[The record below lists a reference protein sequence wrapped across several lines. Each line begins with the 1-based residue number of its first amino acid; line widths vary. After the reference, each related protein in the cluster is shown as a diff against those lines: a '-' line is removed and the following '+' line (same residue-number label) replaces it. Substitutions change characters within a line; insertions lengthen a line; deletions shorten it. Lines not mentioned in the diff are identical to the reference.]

1 MTSHTMQ
8 PPKAL
13 GLYDPRFEHDA
24 CGVGMVAR
32 LDNTPTHEVV
42 ERGIAAL
49 KNLEHRGA
57 SGADPCTGDGAGI
70 LMQMPDELLRAV
82 VEFELPPP
90 GAYGV
95 LMCFLPADDDAHRAR
110 LEGLLERTV
119 CAEGHTVL
127 GWREVPVRPEHTGEV
142 AGACRPVIRQLFV
155 GAGPLGAAGTGHDG
169 AGPQDA
175 AGTGSDG
182 ADAAGTGSDGVG
194 ARGAPGEGFD
204 QDAFERKLY
213 VIRRV
218 CELNPDG
225 AGLYVASSS
234 SRTLNYKGM
243 LISWQLADFYP
254 DLQDERCMSALAL
267 VHSRFST
274 NTFPSWEL
282 AHPYRTICHNG
293 EINTVMGNVNW
304 MRARESELSSELFG
318 EDLQKILPVVTPGNS
333 DSATFDNVMELL
345 LLAGRSP
352 AHAAMMMIPEAY
364 RDREDL
370 PAELV
375 GFYAYHSCLMEPWD
389 GPASVAFT
397 DGRVVGATLD
407 RNGLRPGRWVETAD
421 GHVVLGSETGILDVA
436 PGEIVRL
443 GRLQPGKLFLVDL
456 ERGRIVEDGEVK
468 REVSTRRPYREWYER
483 SSVSFDELEPS
494 EQVTISDQPL
504 HRRQRAFGYSQEDL
518 RVLLSPMAR
527 DGAEPIGS
535 MGNDISLAV
544 LSDQA
549 PPLFSYFKQLF
560 AQVTNPPI
568 DPIREEIVMSL
579 ETTLGSERN
588 LFEETPEH
596 AHKLVLE
603 RPILL
608 NRELETLRHVSHE
621 LFAARTIDIT
631 WPVAEGAAGMA
642 AALER
647 VCEQAHD
654 AISAGV
660 NIIVLSDR
668 SLGPRRAPIPSLL
681 AVASVHHH
689 LVREGTR
696 LRVGIVLE
704 SGEPR
709 EVHHFATLIG
719 YGASAINPYL
729 LLETLD
735 ELVIERRI
743 TGPGD
748 GGGAPVGAG
757 NASGRAPGAASS
769 NSASSD
775 GAQWP
780 GTEEL
785 NQRLEEAAQNT
796 VKAIGKGLLKTISKM
811 GISTIQSYRG
821 AQIFEAVGLEHELI
835 DRHFTGTASRIGGVG
850 LDVLATEALER
861 HARAYPSPRD
871 DLLPVGGVYAWRR
884 DGEHHMW
891 NPETIALVQH
901 AVRAA
906 NGNVM
911 AALGGEADA
920 LAEVRDSDA
929 NAKYREYAD
938 AINEDAA
945 RKATLRGLLRFKDPA
960 DPAGAN
966 GVDGP
971 PDGGAGADIDGMER
985 EAAHGDTGPRAAGGG
1000 DDTTTTNIPCEPI
1013 PLDQVEPAS
1022 EIVRRFCTGA
1032 MSLGSISREAHE
1044 TLAIAMN
1051 RLGGRSNTGEGGED
1065 PARYQP
1071 DPNGDRRRSAIK
1083 QVASGRFGVTIHYL
1097 VNADEL
1103 QIKMAQGAKPGEG
1116 GQLPGHKVDKYIGSI
1131 RHTTPGVGLISPPP
1145 HHDIYSIED
1154 LKQLIYDLRCSNPPT
1169 DTHAGAQ
1176 VSVKLVA
1183 EVGVGTVAAGVS
1195 KANADRVLISG
1206 HDGGTGASPLSS
1218 IQAAGIPWEIG
1229 LAETQQTLL
1238 LNDLRSR
1245 IVVQTDG
1252 QLKTGRDVVIAAML
1266 GADEM
1271 GFSTAPLIATGCIM
1285 MRACHLNTCP
1295 VGIATQDP
1303 ALRERF
1309 KGTPEHVVNFFFFV
1323 AEEVRE
1329 ILASLGLRSLDEAI
1343 GRVDLL
1349 EAQPA
1354 IEHWKARG
1362 VDLTHILTHV
1372 ELPDDAPRRRV
1383 QPPPEVLSDALDW
1396 ELVKRSAGAIERGER
1411 ISFALPIRNVNRCVG
1426 GILSSHIAR
1435 AHGAAGLPEGSIE
1448 VSFEGSAGQSFGGW
1462 LAPGVTFTLWGDA
1475 NDYTGKGLSGG
1486 VLAVRPRAGMAPEF
1500 KAQENVIVG
1509 NTLLY
1514 GATAGRAFFRG
1525 LAGERFAVRN
1535 SGASAVVEGV
1545 GDHGCEYM
1553 TGGRVVVLGPT
1564 GRNFAAGM
1572 SGGVAYVLDEEGA
1585 FPKRCNMGMV
1595 GFETPEEADVA
1606 ELRALISEHA
1616 RRTDSPVAER
1626 VLAQW
1631 EELLARGAFVKV
1643 MPHDYRRVLR
1653 EQAAEAQA
1661 AASSPESPSPAV
1673 AA

>member
-1 MTSHTMQ
+1 MTSHTLPSQ
-8 PPKAL
+8 AA
-13 GLYDPRFEHDA
+13 GLYDPRYEHDA

-32 LDNTPTHEVV
+32 LDNRATHEVV
-42 ERGIAAL
+42 TRAITAL
-49 KNLEHRGA
+49 ENLEHRGA
-57 SGADPCTGDGAGI
+57 SGADPLTGDGAGI
-70 LMQMPDELLRAV
+70 LMQMPDELLRALV
-82 VEFELPPP
+82 DFDLPPA

-95 LMCFLPADDDAHRAR
+95 LMCFLPTDAPAR
-110 LEGLLERTV
+110 EQMERLLEQSVRD
-119 CAEGHTVL
+119 EGQRML
-127 GWREVPVRPEHTGEV
+127 GWREVPVRPEHTG
-142 AGACRPVIRQLFV
+142 ATAAACRPVVRQLFV
-155 GAGPLGAAGTGHDG
+155 GAA
-169 AGPQDA
+169 
-175 AGTGSDG
+175 
-182 ADAAGTGSDGVG
+182 
-194 ARGAPGEGFD
+194 EGLE

-218 CELNPDG
+218 CEQAVF
-225 AGLYVASSS
+225 AGKDSAKGFYVTSSS
-234 SRTLNYKGM
+234 SRTINYKGM
-243 LISWQLADFYP
+243 LISNQLGAFYP
-254 DLQDERCMSALAL
+254 DLQDERCKSALAL

-282 AHPYRTICHNG
+282 AHPYRVICHNG

-304 MRARESELSSELFG
+304 MRARESELASDLFG
-318 EDLQKILPVVTPGNS
+318 EDLPKILPVVTQGNS
-333 DSATFDNVMELL
+333 DSATFDNVLELL
-345 LLAGRSP
+345 MLAGRSLP
-352 AHAAMMMIPEAY
+352 HAVMMMIPEAY
-364 RDREDL
+364 RNRNDL
-370 PAELV
+370 PEELK
-375 GFYAYHSCLMEPWD
+375 GFYAFHSCLMEPWD
-389 GPASVAFT
+389 GPAAVAFT

-407 RNGLRPGRWVETAD
+407 RNGLRPGRWVLTKD
-421 GHVVLGSETGILDVA
+421 GHVVLGSEIGLLDIPA
-436 PGEIVRL
+436 DQIERL

-456 ERGRIVEDGEVK
+456 EQGRVIEDGEVK
-468 REVSTRRPYREWYER
+468 HEISTRKPYGDWYAR
-483 SSVSFDELEPS
+483 NAVRFADLPAS
-494 EQVTISDQPL
+494 EQVTLSDQPL
-504 HRRQRAFGYSQEDL
+504 RRRQRAFGYSQEDL
-518 RVLLSPMAR
+518 RVLLEPMAR
-527 DGAEPIGS
+527 EGAEPIGS
-535 MGNDISLAV
+535 MGNDLSLAV

-579 ETTLGSERN
+579 ATSLGTERN
-588 LFEETPEH
+588 LFDETPEH
-596 AHKLVLE
+596 AHKLLLE
-603 RPILL
+603 QPILL
-608 NRELETLRHVSHE
+608 NRELETLRHISHDV
-621 LFAARTIDIT
+621 FSSRTLDIT
-631 WPVAEGAAGMA
+631 WPIADGPEGLGQ
-642 AALER
+642 ALTR
-647 VCEQAHD
+647 VCGRAHE
-654 AISAGV
+654 AIAEGV
-660 NIIVLSDR
+660 NIIILSDR
-668 SLGPRRAPIPSLL
+668 LLGPARAAIPSLL
-681 AVASVHHH
+681 AVSSVHHH

-696 LRVGIVLE
+696 LRAGIVLE

-719 YGASAINPYL
+719 YGASAINPYVM
-729 LLETLD
+729 LETLD
-735 ELVIERRI
+735 ELVMQGRI
-743 TGPGD
+743 TRPSGD
-748 GGGAPVGAG
+748 GGTPIPLAPE
-757 NASGRAPGAASS
+757 
-769 NSASSD
+769 
-775 GAQWP
+775 Q
-780 GTEEL
+780 
-785 NQRLEEAAQNT
+785 AAQNT

-821 AQIFEAVGLEHELI
+821 AQIFEAVGLEPALI
-835 DRHFTGTASRIGGVG
+835 DRHFTGTASRIGGIG
-850 LDVLATEALER
+850 LEVLAIEALER
-861 HARAYPSPRD
+861 HARAYPHIHD

-901 AVRAA
+901 AVRSA
-906 NGNVM
+906 NGNVT
-911 AALGGEADA
+911 AALEG
-920 LAEVRDSDA
+920 DSDA
-929 NAKYREYAD
+929 NAEVRNSPAFQKYREYAATVND
-938 AINEDAA
+938 DAA
-945 RKATLRGLLRFKDPA
+945 RKATLRGLLRI
-960 DPAGAN
+960 GT
-966 GVDGP
+966 
-971 PDGGAGADIDGMER
+971 E
-985 EAAHGDTGPRAAGGG
+985 ES
-1000 DDTTTTNIPCEPI
+1000 EPGHLAI
-1013 PLDQVEPAS
+1013 PLDEVEPAK

-1065 PARYQP
+1065 PARFQP

-1116 GQLPGHKVDKYIGSI
+1116 GQLPGDKVDAYIGSI

-1154 LKQLIYDLRCSNPPT
+1154 LKQLIYDLRCSNPE
-1169 DTHAGAQ
+1169 AQ
-1176 VSVKLVA
+1176 VSVKLVS

-1195 KANADRVLISG
+1195 KANADRVLIAG

-1303 ALRERF
+1303 ELRARF
-1309 KGTPEHVVNFFFFV
+1309 KGRPEHVVNFFFFV

-1329 ILASLGLRSLDEAI
+1329 ILASLGLRTLDEAI

-1349 EAQPA
+1349 GAETA

-1362 VDLTHILTHV
+1362 VDLTHVLAHID
-1372 ELPDDAPRRRV
+1372 LPEGSARHRIKAP
-1383 QPPPEVLSDALDW
+1383 PGVLDDALDW
-1396 ELVKRSAGAIERGER
+1396 ELVERSRAVIEAGAEDGKSNGLGEFEGVRER
-1411 ISFALPIRNVNRCVG
+1411 IVPVQRLGDGLAGNAAHARTHPRVEIELPIRNVNRCVG

-1435 AHGAAGLPEGSIE
+1435 ARGAEGLPPDSI
-1448 VSFEGSAGQSFGGW
+1448 VVRFRGSAGQSFGGW
-1462 LAPGVTFTLWGDA
+1462 LAPGVTFELEGDT

-1486 VLAVRPRAGMAPEF
+1486 VVSVRPPLDIGEHF
-1500 KAQENVIVG
+1500 LAQENVIVG
-1509 NTLLY
+1509 NTVLY

-1535 SGASAVVEGV
+1535 SGALAVVEGV

-1572 SGGVAYVLDEEGA
+1572 SGGIAYVLDEAGA
-1585 FPKRCNMGMV
+1585 FAARCNMGMV
-1595 GFETPEEADVA
+1595 GFDEISGPDAI
-1606 ELRALISEHA
+1606 ELRAMIEEHE
-1616 RRTDSPVAER
+1616 RHTDSPVAR
-1626 VLAQW
+1626 DVLARFGQ
-1631 EELLARGAFVKV
+1631 LLASGTFVKV
-1643 MPHDYRRVLR
+1643 MPHDYKRVLR
-1653 EQAAEAQA
+1653 ELAEAEEEQSEGVIA
-1661 AASSPESPSPAV
+1661 
-1673 AA
+1673 

>member
-1 MTSHTMQ
+1 MTSQTKQ
-8 PPKAL
+8 PPEAV
-13 GLYDPRFEHDA
+13 GLYDPSFEHDA

-32 LDNTPTHEVV
+32 LDNVPTHDVIG
-42 ERGIAAL
+42 RAITAL
-49 KNLEHRGA
+49 ENLEHRGA
-57 SGADPCTGDGAGI
+57 TGADKCTGDGAGI

-82 VEFELPPP
+82 VDFELPPL
-90 GAYGV
+90 GRYGV
-95 LMCFLPADDDAHRAR
+95 LVCFLPTDPGARGR

-119 CAEGHTVL
+119 LAEGQELL
-127 GWREVPVRPEHTGEV
+127 GWRDVPVDPEHTGET
-142 AGACRPVIRQLFV
+142 AAACRPVIRQLFV
-155 GAGPLGAAGTGHDG
+155 GAGSEL
-169 AGPQDA
+169 Q
-175 AGTGSDG
+175 SD
-182 ADAAGTGSDGVG
+182 
-194 ARGAPGEGFD
+194 R
-204 QDAFERKLY
+204 DAFERKLY

-218 CELNPDG
+218 CELTAQEP
-225 AGLYVASSS
+225 GLYVASSS
-234 SRTLNYKGM
+234 SRTINYKGM
-243 LISWQLADFYP
+243 LISHQLAAFYP
-254 DLQDERCMSALAL
+254 DLRDERAKSALAL

-274 NTFPSWEL
+274 NTFPSWQL
-282 AHPYRTICHNG
+282 AHPYRVICHNG
-293 EINTVMGNVNW
+293 EINTVRGNVNW
-304 MRARESELSSELFG
+304 MRARESKLRSELFG
-318 EDLQKILPVVTPGNS
+318 EDLEKILPVVRPGNS
-333 DSATFDNVMELL
+333 DSATFDNVLELL
-345 LLAGRSP
+345 LLAGRSLP
-352 AHAAMMMIPEAY
+352 HAAMMMIPEAY

-370 PAELV
+370 PDYLK
-375 GFYAYHSCLMEPWD
+375 GFYAFHSCLMEPWD

-407 RNGLRPGRWVETAD
+407 RNGLRPGRWVETTD
-421 GHVVLGSETGILDVA
+421 GHVVLGSESGLLDIPA
-436 PGEIVRL
+436 GEVRRL

-456 ERGRIVEDGEVK
+456 ERGRIVEDDEVK
-468 REVSTRRPYREWYER
+468 REVSTRKPYGEWYER
-483 SSVSFDELEPS
+483 NAVPFAKLPPS
-494 EQVTISDQPL
+494 EQVTLSDQPMRL
-504 HRRQRAFGYSQEDL
+504 RQRAFGYSQEDL
-518 RVLLSPMAR
+518 RVLLTPMAV
-527 DGAEPIGS
+527 DGAEPVGS

-579 ETTLGSERN
+579 ATSLGNERN

-596 AHKLVLE
+596 AHKLLLDQ
-603 RPILL
+603 PILL
-608 NRELETLRHVSHE
+608 NRELETLRHVSHDVY
-621 LFAARTIDIT
+621 AARTIDTT
-631 WPVAEGAAGMA
+631 WPIAEGHGAGTGMN
-642 AALER
+642 
-647 VCEQAHD
+647 D
-654 AISAGV
+654 AIERICRQAREAIAEKV
-660 NIIVLSDR
+660 NIIILSDR
-668 SLGPRRAPIPSLL
+668 LLGRHRAAIPSLL
-681 AVASVHHH
+681 AVAAVHHH

-696 LRVGIVLE
+696 LRAGIIVE

-729 LLETLD
+729 MLETLD
-735 ELVIERRI
+735 EMVAEGQI
-743 TGPGD
+743 TAPDGSLAQPTGD
-748 GGGAPVGAG
+748 
-757 NASGRAPGAASS
+757 
-769 NSASSD
+769 
-775 GAQWP
+775 
-780 GTEEL
+780 EL
-785 NQRLEEAAQNT
+785 TDRMELAAQNV

-821 AQIFEAVGLEHELI
+821 AQIFEAVGLERDLI
-835 DRHFTGTASRIGGVG
+835 DTHFTGTASRVGGIG
-850 LDVLATEALER
+850 LDVLATEAIER
-861 HARAYPSPRD
+861 HARAYPAGRAGIDP
-871 DLLPVGGVYAWRR
+871 LLPVGGVYAWRR

-906 NGNVM
+906 NGDVG
-911 AALGGEADA
+911 AAMQGDREAYEA
-920 LAEVRDSDA
+920 VRESPA
-929 NAKYREYAD
+929 FEKYREYAR

-945 RKATLRGLLRFKDPA
+945 RQATLRGLLE
-960 DPAGAN
+960 
-966 GVDGP
+966 
-971 PDGGAGADIDGMER
+971 I
-985 EAAHGDTGPRAAGGG
+985 RAAGRRA
-1000 DDTTTTNIPCEPI
+1000 I
-1013 PLDQVEPAS
+1013 PLEDVEPAS
-1022 EIVRRFCTGA
+1022 EIVKRFCTGA

-1065 PARYQP
+1065 PSRYVA
-1071 DPNGDRRRSAIK
+1071 DANGDMRRSAIK

-1116 GQLPGHKVDKYIGSI
+1116 GQLPGHKVDAYIGSI

-1169 DTHAGAQ
+1169 DRHAGAQ

-1195 KANADRVLISG
+1195 KANADRVLIAG

-1245 IVVQTDG
+1245 IIVQTDG

-1303 ALRERF
+1303 ELRKRF

-1329 ILASLGLRSLDEAI
+1329 ILASLGLRSVAEAI

-1349 EAQPA
+1349 GVGGA

-1362 VDLTHILTHV
+1362 VDLTHILTHI
-1372 ELPDDAPRRRV
+1372 ELPEGAPRRRV
-1383 QPPPEVLSDALDW
+1383 EPPPPVLEDALDW
-1396 ELVKRSAGAIERGER
+1396 QLVERSAPALERREPVR
-1411 ISFALPIRNVNRCVG
+1411 LELPIRNRNRCVG
-1426 GILSSHIAR
+1426 GILSSHVAR
-1435 AHGAAGLPEGSIE
+1435 RHGADGLPEDSI
-1448 VSFEGSAGQSFGGW
+1448 VVDFEGSAGQSFAGW
-1462 LAPGVTFTLWGDA
+1462 LAPGITFMLRGDA
-1475 NDYTGKGLSGG
+1475 QDYAGKGLSGG
-1486 VLAVRPRAGMAPEF
+1486 VFALRPRDGMGEHFRAE
-1500 KAQENVIVG
+1500 QNVIVG
-1509 NTLLY
+1509 NTVLY
-1514 GATAGRAFFRG
+1514 GATAGKAFFRG

-1535 SGASAVVEGV
+1535 SGAWAVVEGV
-1545 GDHGCEYM
+1545 GDHCCEYM

-1572 SGGVAYVLDEEGA
+1572 SGGVAYVLDEDGS

-1595 GFETPEEADVA
+1595 GFDALAGADA
-1606 ELRALISEHA
+1606 IELRAMVEEHH
-1616 RRTDSPVAER
+1616 RRTDSPVAAR
-1626 VLAQW
+1626 VLAEW
-1631 EELLARGAFVKV
+1631 DELLARGAFVKV
-1643 MPHDYRRVLR
+1643 MPHDYKRVLR
-1653 EQAAEAQA
+1653 ELAEEEARAAIAAENGNLSARR
-1661 AASSPESPSPAV
+1661 PLDAV
-1673 AA
+1673 AETGA